1 MVLYSPLFSL
11 GREIVSNRWMISQT
25 SFPRAGDARQ
35 NYHGCV
41 RGPCCFKGR
50 RIKGQP
56 RWVIHII
63 ALAPSSGYLLRCSC
77 TAGFHTRHQHMAVSL
92 RSTVDLHFT
101 REMVFFEQFWK
112 RKVSLTLLCQPLMEL
127 HKIYNWHSFRVHYLQ
142 LCSNLNNIVFK
153 PFKKQ
158 NTFSADENSV

>member
-1 MVLYSPLFSL
+1 MFLYSLLFSL
-11 GREIVSNRWMISQT
+11 RREIVTNRWMISQA

-63 ALAPSSGYLLRCSC
+63 APAPSSGYLLRCSC

-92 RSTVDLHFT
+92 RSTVDLHLPE
-101 REMVFFEQFWK
+101 RWC
-112 RKVSLTLLCQPLMEL
+112 SLDNSESGKSLSLLFHTLMEL
-127 HKIYNWHSFRVHYLQ
+127 HKIYKWHSFRVHYLSQ
-142 LCSNLNNIVFK
+142 LCSNVNNIVFK
-153 PFKKQ
+153 PFKK
-158 NTFSADENSV
+158 